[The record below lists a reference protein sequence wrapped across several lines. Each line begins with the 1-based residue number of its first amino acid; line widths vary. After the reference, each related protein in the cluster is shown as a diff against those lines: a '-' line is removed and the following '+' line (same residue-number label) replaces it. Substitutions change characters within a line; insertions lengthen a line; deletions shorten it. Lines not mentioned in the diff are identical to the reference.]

1 MRLVIIGAGFAGMYA
16 ALSAARLRDLQGV
29 SPEELEIELVAPQ
42 PTLVVRPRLYEPKPE
57 TLTAPLLPVLEEID
71 VRYVQGTAETVDTR
85 SNSVGIV
92 TGGGE
97 RRTLAYDR
105 LVLATGSRLFR
116 PDIPGVAEHVFAVDQ
131 LDDAVALDRH
141 LHALARRPASATRD
155 TVVVA
160 GGGFT
165 GIEAATEMPARL
177 RTILGDKAAIRVVI
191 VDRNDAIAPD
201 MGAGPRPVIENAL
214 RKVGV
219 ETRLGA
225 GVASVDAG
233 GVTLAGGERIESAT
247 VIWAA
252 GMRAAPLTQQI
263 PAERDNSGRL
273 LVDRALR
280 VPGVGGVFA
289 TGDAAKAA
297 CDDVGNYALMSCQ
310 HATRMGAFAGHNAA
324 AELLGAPTIPYHQ
337 EAYVTCL
344 DLGDAG
350 ALFTRGWDRQVEFV
364 GAEAKKMK
372 QEINTVWIYPPRAQ
386 RDVALASAEPERVTD
401 L

>member
-16 ALSAARLRDLQGV
+16 ALSAARLRDLQGI
-29 SPEELEIELVAPQ
+29 SPEELEIEVVAPQ

-97 RRTLAYDR
+97 RRTLPYDR

-116 PDIPGVAEHVFAVDQ
+116 PDIPGITDHVFAVDQ
-131 LDDAVALDRH
+131 LDDAVTLDRH
-141 LHALARRPASATRD
+141 LHALARQPASAARD

-177 RTILGDKAAIRVVI
+177 RTILGDNAAIRVVI

-233 GVTLAGGERIESAT
+233 GVTLASGERIESAT

-297 CDDVGNYALMSCQ
+297 CDDIGNYALMSCQ

-324 AELLGAPTIPYHQ
+324 AELLGVPTIPYHQ

-350 ALFTRGWDRQVEFV
+350 ALFTRGWDRHVEFV

-386 RDVALASAEPERVTD
+386 RDVALASADPERVTD

>member
-1 MRLVIIGAGFAGMYA
+1 MRLVIIGSGFAGMYA
-16 ALSAARLRDLQGV
+16 ALSAARLRDLQGI

-97 RRTLAYDR
+97 RRTLTYDR

-116 PDIPGVAEHVFAVDQ
+116 PDIPGITDYVFAVDQ
-131 LDDAVALDRH
+131 LDDAVTLDRH
-141 LHALARRPASATRD
+141 LHALARQPASAARD

-177 RTILGDKAAIRVVI
+177 RTIFGDNAAIRVVI

-233 GVTLAGGERIESAT
+233 GVTLASGERIESAT
-247 VIWAA
+247 VVWAA

-297 CDDVGNYALMSCQ
+297 CDDIGNYALMSCQ

-324 AELLGAPTIPYHQ
+324 AELLGVPTIPYHQ

-350 ALFTRGWDRQVEFV
+350 ALFTRGWDRHVEFV

-386 RDVALASAEPERVTD
+386 RDVALASADPERVTD

>member
-16 ALSAARLRDLQGV
+16 ALSAARLRDLHDISSEQ
-29 SPEELEIELVAPQ
+29 LEIELVAPQ

-57 TLTAPLLPVLEEID
+57 TLTAPLLELLEAID
-71 VRYVQGTAETVDTR
+71 VRYVQGTAETVDTW

-97 RRTLAYDR
+97 RRTLPYDR

-116 PDIPGVAEHVFAVDQ
+116 PDIPGLTEHVFSVDQ

-141 LHALARRPASATRD
+141 LHGLARRPASASRD

-165 GIEAATEMPARL
+165 GIEAATEMPVRL
-177 RTILGDKAAIRVVI
+177 RAILGEKAAIRVVI

-233 GVTLAGGERIESAT
+233 GVTLTSGARIESAT

-252 GMRAAPLTQQI
+252 GMHAAPLTQQI
-263 PAERDNSGRL
+263 PAERDNLGRL
-273 LVDRALR
+273 VVDRALR

-289 TGDAAKAA
+289 TGDAAKAPR
-297 CDDVGNYALMSCQ
+297 DNVGNYALMSCQ

-324 AELLGAPTIPYHQ
+324 AELLGVPTISYHQ

-350 ALFTRGWDRQVEFV
+350 AVFTRGWDRHVEFV

-372 QEINTVWIYPPRAQ
+372 QEINTGWIYPPRAE

>member
-1 MRLVIIGAGFAGMYA
+1 MRLVIIGSGFAGMYA

-71 VRYVQGTAETVDTR
+71 VRYVQGTAETIDTR
-85 SNSVGIV
+85 ASSVAIV

-97 RRTLAYDR
+97 RRTLPYDR

-116 PDIPGVAEHVFAVDQ
+116 PDIPGLTEHVFSVDQ

-141 LHALARRPASATRD
+141 LQALAGRPASASRD

-177 RTILGDKAAIRVVI
+177 RAILGDKAAIRVVI

-233 GVTLAGGERIESAT
+233 GATLTGGERIDSAT

-252 GMRAAPLTQQI
+252 GMRAAPLTQQV
-263 PAERDNSGRL
+263 PAERDNFGRL

-324 AELLGAPTIPYHQ
+324 AELLGVPTIPYHQ

-386 RDVALASAEPERVTD
+386 RDAALASAEPERVTD